1 MTLHQS
7 EDQTMNYHQAKW
19 IRAVIRSGPTQLDS
33 FSGFLSD
40 GSAV

>member
-1 MTLHQS
+1 MSSSTGG
-7 EDQTMNYHQAKW
+7 
-19 IRAVIRSGPTQLDS
+19 RSGRRYVRGGPAQLDS